1 MAVLPV
7 LDVLAI
13 RAFRMPGM
21 LWLNGILAVYGISWL
36 NGDRRGFPPIF
47 LWLALLWWIIC
58 AWSYIDIDLA
68 GQLHHSLTL
77 AALALTY
84 LAVLASR
91 FLLYLA
97 PIRSPFL
104 AGLSILFYRGIAIA
118 LLAAMLMILGGLMV
132 RRLVRLDLPTLIGAV
147 GLSLAFNIAFL
158 ISLPVTFDRS
168 ITMFLLARIE
178 QHDGRLDGRGLEEL
192 FIREYLGDMRQ
203 IDRRIAEQSLSG
215 NIRVTDGRIFLTPQ
229 GEKLLV
235 GGRTVGGWFRADPRF
250 VTAPAPRV
258 APRH

>member
-84 LAVLASR
+84 LAVSWPLASCS
-91 FLLYLA
+91 
-97 PIRSPFL
+97 ISP
-104 AGLSILFYRGIAIA
+104 
-118 LLAAMLMILGGLMV
+118 
-132 RRLVRLDLPTLIGAV
+132 
-147 GLSLAFNIAFL
+147 
-158 ISLPVTFDRS
+158 
-168 ITMFLLARIE
+168 
-178 QHDGRLDGRGLEEL
+178 
-192 FIREYLGDMRQ
+192 
-203 IDRRIAEQSLSG
+203 
-215 NIRVTDGRIFLTPQ
+215 
-229 GEKLLV
+229 
-235 GGRTVGGWFRADPRF
+235 
-250 VTAPAPRV
+250 
-258 APRH
+258 